1 MLSLTQLAFK
11 RVVKRETFT
20 AILDMV
26 LYPYFAASCAILVG
40 LLVSREWVNLKREME
55 EYKLGKVSYIMTLVW
70 TAICWQLY
78 AIGSTGLIFE
88 TSSLFSNAVRIV
100 GLPIVPVLAVV
111 FFHDKMHGLK
121 VIAMVLAIWGF
132 LSYVYQ
138 HYLDDRN
145 SKSDDLQT
153 NL

>member
-1 MLSLTQLAFK
+1 
-11 RVVKRETFT
+11 
-20 AILDMV
+20 
-26 LYPYFAASCAILVG
+26 
-40 LLVSREWVNLKREME
+40 
-55 EYKLGKVSYIMTLVW
+55 MTLVW

-88 TSSLFSNAVRIV
+88 TSSLFSNAVGIA

-121 VIAMVLAIWGF
+121 LIAMVLLYGASF
-132 LSYVYQ
+132 HMSVYQ

-145 SKSDDLQT
+145 SKSDNVQT